1 MEPKLPEDKLKPF
14 RLVKYFAFSGL
25 IVIFLATVIFSA
37 LNTHWVKSMQR
48 KKSEDYAH
56 VMIENLN
63 HQVFL
68 QFIVPIGL
76 MYGKIR
82 LSNREQFERMDKVVR
97 STLHSFEVD
106 KINIYSMDN
115 EVSYSFDQ
123 YLIGRRNYGGT
134 GYLQARSGKWNH
146 KLVQRGNFLQ
156 ILLGFPKNVQLI
168 TFAPLRWEP
177 QLGKISGRVLGV
189 VEIAQDLSEDYKTIF
204 QIQILVIITSTLL
217 MGALFVVLVF
227 VVKRGEVIIQ
237 RRAMERLRLK
247 ERLAHAE
254 RLSSL
259 GEMAAG
265 ISHEIRNPL
274 GIIRSSA
281 ELLKKKIAKIDPQNT
296 FPDIIVEEA
305 NRLNSIITDFIN
317 YAKPRVPKMAPCRV
331 EEIID
336 KNLTFLEAQNKE
348 KGHLIKRN
356 YEDNLP
362 EIMAD
367 SSMLYQSFLNILL
380 NAMQSMPEGGRILVE
395 VSSNDHQ
402 VTIHFEDEGQGIPPG
417 NINKIWDP
425 FFTTKEQGTGLG
437 LGIVKNIIESHGG
450 SIQIVNRPVSGARV
464 TVELP
469 LKPPAAGMTPPDNA
483 AAGER
488 N

>member
-25 IVIFLATVIFSA
+25 IVIFLATIIFSA

-63 HQVFL
+63 HQVFV
-68 QFIVPIGL
+68 QFIVPVGL

-82 LSNREQFERMDKVVR
+82 LSNREQFERMDNVVR
-97 STLHSFEVD
+97 STMHSFEVD
-106 KINIYSMDN
+106 KINIYSMDK
-115 EVSYSFDQ
+115 EISYSFDQ
-123 YLIGRRNYGGT
+123 YLIGRQNYGGT

-177 QLGKISGRVLGV
+177 QLGKISGQILGV

-227 VVKRGEVIIQ
+227 VVKRGEGIIQ

-305 NRLNSIITDFIN
+305 SRLNSIITDFIN
-317 YAKPRVPKMAPCRV
+317 YAKPRNPNMAPCRV

-336 KNLTFLEAQNKE
+336 KNFAFLEAQNKE
-348 KGHLIKRN
+348 MGHVIKKN
-356 YEDNLP
+356 YQEDLP

-367 SSMLYQSFLNILL
+367 SAMLYQSFLNILL
-380 NAMQSMPEGGRILVE
+380 NAMQSMPDGGRILVE
-395 VSSNDHQ
+395 VSSNDHR
-402 VTIHFEDEGQGIPPG
+402 VTMHFDDDGQGIPPE
-417 NINKIWDP
+417 NMNKIWDP

-469 LKPPAAGMTPPDNA
+469 LKPETNKEAPSGEKAA
-483 AAGER
+483 ER